1 MPQKMS
7 SSFDTAIDLLE
18 KLNFRPMQL
27 EQAQAGRL
35 RLILQCP
42 ADEGKAGVI

>member
-27 EQAQAGRL
+27 EQAQAGA
-35 RLILQCP
+35 P
-42 ADEGKAGVI
+42 APDTAVSS